1 MSMLMMLQVFMGH
14 ALPILERMTQ
24 PSDIAVVN
32 FAAWHGAGANPYLKE
47 MFQSLARLVEE
58 RRAQLPHIIWKEM
71 VPTHWDQ
78 QHGLYEGTSHVLLQL
93 SAQRYRL

>member
-1 MSMLMMLQVFMGH
+1 MMLQVFMGH
-14 ALPILERMTQ
+14 ALPVLERMTE

-47 MFQSLARLVEE
+47 LFQSLAHRVEE

-78 QHGLYEGTSHVLLQL
+78 QHGLYEGASHVHLQFTL
-93 SAQRYRL
+93 Q

>member
-1 MSMLMMLQVFMGH
+1 MCKLDFRGCSHASKSLLMQVFMGH
-14 ALPILERMTQ
+14 ALPILERMTA

-47 MFQSLARLVEE
+47 LFQSLAHSVEE

-71 VPTHWDQ
+71 VPTHWAQ
-78 QHGLYEGTSHVLLQL
+78 QHGLYDGPWRV
-93 SAQRYRL
+93 